1 MADFVDHALLRFAEP
16 AGLQTLI
23 APGPEMPL
31 APLRMLLESTY
42 DLSHVRIDQITAVT
56 VTDIRLQVP
65 LYPVDRHRGTWT
77 RTQPAYL
84 STDVSIDTRSSTD
97 PVWVDLLARIRLQT
111 VTEVDPGGIEF
122 ALTRGLDDFTTL
134 DEFRS
139 QFRFIDLED
148 FMFRHRLSTVD
159 DLREAFDY
167 LVSEIHL
174 RMPGPFDPND
184 PANAHD
190 IEFDLALLV
199 RNDIDLA
206 GLLRTA
212 HTVRAV
218 ADQTRVA
225 PKDALLGLPESTLAV
240 AAVLDETAV
249 TGAGITAAAISQLL
263 AREQVLGLVAS
274 PP

>member
-1 MADFVDHALLRFAEP
+1 VADFVDRALLRFADP

-23 APGPEMPL
+23 APGPGVPL
-31 APLRMLLESTY
+31 APLQMLLGSTY
-42 DLSHVRIDQITAVT
+42 DLSQVRIDQITGVT

-77 RTQPAYL
+77 RAQPAYL

-97 PVWVDLLARIRLQT
+97 PVWVDLLARIRLHT

-134 DEFRS
+134 DEFRN
-139 QFRFIDLED
+139 QFRFFDLED
-148 FMFRHRLSTVD
+148 FMARHRLSTVE
-159 DLREAFDY
+159 DLREAFEY

-174 RMPGPFDPND
+174 RKPGPFDPND

-190 IEFDLALLV
+190 VEFDLALLV

-212 HTVRAV
+212 ATVRAI

-225 PKDALLGLPESTLAV
+225 PKDALLGMPESALAV
-240 AAVLDETAV
+240 AAILDETAV
-249 TGAGITAAAISQLL
+249 TGAGITTAAISQLL
-263 AREQVLGLVAS
+263 AREQVLSLVAS